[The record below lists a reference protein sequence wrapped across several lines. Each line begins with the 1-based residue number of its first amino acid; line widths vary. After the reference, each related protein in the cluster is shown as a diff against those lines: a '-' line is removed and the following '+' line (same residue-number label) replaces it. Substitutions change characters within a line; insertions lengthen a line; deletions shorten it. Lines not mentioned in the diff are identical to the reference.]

1 MQTLTLEGRML
12 EVVTWIMQR
21 HNIIVIIQNRPIH
34 IKLIIILNIKEDLT
48 DHTQAIVLVWL
59 QLEGQELWEHIA
71 VLQNI
76 NYIYLM
82 KLLTSISLALF
93 IFSCAPSEKAKNTIP
108 YKYRTKAQVDAACKA
123 QIEEN
128 KNSKAQADSNAGNFL
143 LGVMMAM
150 QEDWAC
156 DPYR

>member
-1 MQTLTLEGRML
+1 ML
-12 EVVTWIMQR
+12 EVVTWIMQK
-21 HNIIVIIQNRPIH
+21 HNIIVIKQNRPIH
-34 IKLIIILNIKEDLT
+34 IKLIIILNIREDLS

-59 QLEGQELWEHIA
+59 QLEDQELWEHIA

-76 NYIYLM
+76 DYIYFM

-143 LGVMMAM
+143 LGVMMGM

>member
-1 MQTLTLEGRML
+1 
-12 EVVTWIMQR
+12 
-21 HNIIVIIQNRPIH
+21 
-34 IKLIIILNIKEDLT
+34 
-48 DHTQAIVLVWL
+48 
-59 QLEGQELWEHIA
+59 
-71 VLQNI
+71 
-76 NYIYLM
+76 M

-93 IFSCAPSEKAKNTIP
+93 IFSCAPSEKSKNTIP

>member
-1 MQTLTLEGRML
+1 MGHTVVPHNTNMKKILVFTFLT
-12 EVVTWIMQR
+12 I
-21 HNIIVIIQNRPIH
+21 
-34 IKLIIILNIKEDLT
+34 
-48 DHTQAIVLVWL
+48 
-59 QLEGQELWEHIA
+59 
-71 VLQNI
+71 
-76 NYIYLM
+76 
-82 KLLTSISLALF
+82 F
-93 IFSCAPSEKAKNTIP
+93 IFGCSSSEKAKNTIP

>member
-1 MQTLTLEGRML
+1 ML
-12 EVVTWIMQR
+12 VVATWIMQQ
-21 HNIIVIIQNRPIH
+21 HIIIVIKQNKQTH
-34 IKLIIILNIKEDLT
+34 IKLIITLNTKVDLM
-48 DHTQAIVLVWL
+48 DHIQVIVLVWQ
-59 QLEGQELWEHIA
+59 QLEGQELWEHFA

-76 NYIYLM
+76 NYVYFM

>member
-1 MQTLTLEGRML
+1 ML

-21 HNIIVIIQNRPIH
+21 HNIIVIKQNRPIH

-59 QLEGQELWEHIA
+59 QLEDQELWEHIA

-76 NYIYLM
+76 DYIYFM

>member
-1 MQTLTLEGRML
+1 ML

-21 HNIIVIIQNRPIH
+21 HNIIVIKQNRPIH

-48 DHTQAIVLVWL
+48 DHTQVIVLVWL
-59 QLEGQELWEHIA
+59 QLEGQELWEHI
-71 VLQNI
+71 VVPQNI
-76 NYIYLM
+76 DYIYFM

>member
-1 MQTLTLEGRML
+1 M
-12 EVVTWIMQR
+12 
-21 HNIIVIIQNRPIH
+21 
-34 IKLIIILNIKEDLT
+34 

-76 NYIYLM
+76 DYIYFM
-82 KLLTSISLALF
+82 KLLISISLALF

>member
-1 MQTLTLEGRML
+1 ML

-21 HNIIVIIQNRPIH
+21 HNIIVIKQNRPIH

-76 NYIYLM
+76 DYIYFM

-108 YKYRTKAQVDAACKA
+108 YKYRTKTQVDAACKA

>member
-1 MQTLTLEGRML
+1 ML
-12 EVVTWIMQR
+12 EVVTWIMQK
-21 HNIIVIIQNRPIH
+21 HNIIVIKQNRPIH

-48 DHTQAIVLVWL
+48 DRTQVIVLVWL
-59 QLEGQELWEHIA
+59 QLEGQELWEHI
-71 VLQNI
+71 VVPQNI
-76 NYIYLM
+76 DYIYFM

>member
-1 MQTLTLEGRML
+1 ML
-12 EVVTWIMQR
+12 VVATWIMQR
-21 HNIIVIIQNRPIH
+21 HNIIVIKQNRPIH

-48 DHTQAIVLVWL
+48 DHTQVIVLVWL
-59 QLEGQELWEHIA
+59 QLEGQELWEHI
-71 VLQNI
+71 VVPQNI
-76 NYIYLM
+76 DYIYFM

>member
-1 MQTLTLEGRML
+1 
-12 EVVTWIMQR
+12 
-21 HNIIVIIQNRPIH
+21 
-34 IKLIIILNIKEDLT
+34 
-48 DHTQAIVLVWL
+48 
-59 QLEGQELWEHIA
+59 
-71 VLQNI
+71 
-76 NYIYLM
+76 M
-82 KLLTSISLALF
+82 KLLTSIFLALF

-108 YKYRTKAQVDAACKA
+108 YKYRTKSQVDAACKA

-143 LGVMMAM
+143 LGVMMGM

>member
-1 MQTLTLEGRML
+1 ML
-12 EVVTWIMQR
+12 EVVTWIMQK
-21 HNIIVIIQNRPIH
+21 HNIIVIKQNRPIH
-34 IKLIIILNIKEDLT
+34 IKLIIILNIREDLS

-59 QLEGQELWEHIA
+59 QLEDQELWEHIA

-76 NYIYLM
+76 DYIYFM
-82 KLLTSISLALF
+82 KLLSSISLALF

-143 LGVMMAM
+143 LGVMMGM

>member
-1 MQTLTLEGRML
+1 ML

-21 HNIIVIIQNRPIH
+21 HNIIVIKQNRPIH

-48 DHTQAIVLVWL
+48 DHIQAIVLVWL

-76 NYIYLM
+76 NYIYFM

-93 IFSCAPSEKAKNTIP
+93 IFRCAPSEKAKNTIP

>member
-1 MQTLTLEGRML
+1 ML
-12 EVVTWIMQR
+12 VVATWIMQR
-21 HNIIVIIQNRPIH
+21 HNIIVIKQNRQIH

-76 NYIYLM
+76 NYIYFM

-128 KNSKAQADSNAGNFL
+128 KNSKAQAGSNAGNFL

>member
-1 MQTLTLEGRML
+1 ML

-21 HNIIVIIQNRPIH
+21 HNIIVIKQNRPIH

-48 DHTQAIVLVWL
+48 DHTQVIVLVWL

-76 NYIYLM
+76 NYIYFM
-82 KLLTSISLALF
+82 KLLTSISLAIF